1 MTAIKIY
8 GVPPS
13 PFTRAVRLACRE
25 KGVDYELV
33 PTRPGETAP
42 LNPLGKIPMMKHGDF
57 TLYESPAIV
66 RYVDRTFEGP
76 PLWPEDTKGSSLCD
90 QWLSVVCDSM
100 VQTALAGVIAPRF
113 GIIPGTEEGIQA
125 ALKRSVKVV
134 GIFDKHLADHRFLAG
149 EQVSAADLFLVPIF
163 FYFPE
168 IPELKALLESSPNCG
183 RWVREMGARPSV
195 KATDPQ
201 FRGLNR

>member
-1 MTAIKIY
+1 
-8 GVPPS
+8 
-13 PFTRAVRLACRE
+13 
-25 KGVDYELV
+25 
-33 PTRPGETAP
+33 
-42 LNPLGKIPMMKHGDF
+42 MMKHGDF
-57 TLYESPAIV
+57 MLYELPAIA
-66 RYVDRTFEGP
+66 RYVDRTFDGP
-76 PLWPEDTKGSSLCD
+76 PLWPKDARGASLCD

-100 VQTALAGVIAPRF
+100 VHSR
-113 GIIPGTEEGIQA
+113 PGRRHRPAFRHHSRHRGGHPGR
-125 ALKRSVKVV
+125 LKRSERVV

-149 EQVSAADLFLVPIF
+149 DAVTAADLFLVPIF

-195 KATDPQ
+195 TATDPQ

>member
-1 MTAIKIY
+1 MATIQIY

-13 PFTRAVRLACRE
+13 PFTRATRLAARE
-25 KGVDYELV
+25 KGVEYELV

-42 LNPLGKIPMMKHGDF
+42 INPLGKIPMMKHGDF
-57 TLYESPAIV
+57 TLYESPAIA
-66 RYVDRTFEGP
+66 RYIDRTFDGP
-76 PLWPEDTKGSSLCD
+76 PLWPADAKAAALCD

-125 ALKRSVKVV
+125 ALKRSERVV
-134 GIFDKHLADHRFLAG
+134 GIFDKHLVGHRFLAG
-149 EQVSAADLFLVPIF
+149 EQVTAADLFLVPIF

-168 IPELKALLESSPNCG
+168 IPELKALAEASPNCG

>member
-1 MTAIKIY
+1 MATVEIH

-33 PTRPGETAP
+33 PTAPGNVP
-42 LNPLGKIPMMKHGDF
+42 LNPFGKIPLMKHGDF

-66 RYVDRTFEGP
+66 RYIDRTFPGP
-76 PLWPEDTKGSSLCD
+76 TLWPADPKAAALVD
-90 QWLSVVCDSM
+90 QWLSAICDS
-100 VQTALAGVIAPRF
+100 VVRTALALVIAPRF
-113 GIIPGTEEGIQA
+113 GIIPGTEEGIRA
-125 ALKRSVKVV
+125 GLERTARVV
-134 GIFDKHLADHRFLAG
+134 GVIEKHLGGSRFLAG
-149 EQVSAADLFLVPIF
+149 DSVTAADLFLVPIF

-168 IPELKALLESSPNCG
+168 IPELKALGNASPNCI
-183 RWVREMGARPSV
+183 RWALEMGARPSV

>member
-1 MTAIKIY
+1 MATLQIY

-57 TLYESPAIV
+57 MLYESPAIA
-66 RYVDRTFEGP
+66 RYVDRTFDGP
-76 PLWPEDTKGSSLCD
+76 PLWPKDARGTSLCD

-100 VQTALAGVIAPRF
+100 VHSALAGVIAPRF

-125 ALKRSVKVV
+125 ALKRSERVV

-149 EQVSAADLFLVPIF
+149 DAVTAADLFLVPIF

-183 RWVREMGARPSV
+183 RWVHDMSARPSV